1 MDIELLKTAL
11 KANAE
16 KAHKP
21 IAVEVAGVTIYV
33 RRRTVSEFEQLAA
46 VAEAGQMNGSGK
58 FGPALA
64 RLLTDENGDRLPA
77 EHSKELGHLLA
88 DQPES
93 VFHQLLAAAD
103 GTADLEK
110 AAAPGN

>member
-1 MDIELLKTAL
+1 MNIEDLKTAL

-21 IAVEVAGVTIYV
+21 VAVEVPGVGTIYV
-33 RRRTVSEFEQLAA
+33 RRRTVTEFEQLAA
-46 VAEAGQMNGSGK
+46 IAEGQVNGSGK

-77 EHSKELGHLLA
+77 EHRQELGHLLA
-88 DQPES
+88 DQPET

-110 AAAPGN
+110 AAEPGN